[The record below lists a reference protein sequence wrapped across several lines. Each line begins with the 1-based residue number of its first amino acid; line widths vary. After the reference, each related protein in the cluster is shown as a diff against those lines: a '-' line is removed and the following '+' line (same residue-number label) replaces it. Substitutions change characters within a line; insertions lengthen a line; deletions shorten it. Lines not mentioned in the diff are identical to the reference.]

1 MLFKNIYAFTLNESE
16 LSENTIAEKLEKFR
30 IQPIGKFEEKSVG
43 WTDVLDE
50 EDNLVFKVG
59 KSDYIL
65 NLKTEEK
72 SVPASVIGEE
82 LKKRIKEMV
91 AGGDEF
97 PNKKAQK
104 VMKEEIKHDLLNR
117 AFVKPSSING
127 YIDFKNKLLV
137 VDASSPA
144 KADKFNS
151 FLRDTL
157 GSLDLD
163 LINPEN
169 DVSETMG
176 SWLKDKKC
184 PRPFEIGENCLFKE
198 RSGNSGKINVSN
210 HDLTAE
216 EIVHHLENDKI
227 VDKLSIVWQK
237 RISFAVNSAF
247 RVTGVKFLDIV
258 AEQIKEELGE
268 SEDKYAMMKAE
279 MEIMVGDF
287 AEIVQDLVKAFSEE

>member
-1 MLFKNIYAFTLNESE
+1 MLFKNIYALTLNEGE
-16 LSENTIAEKLEKFR
+16 ISENTLVDKLEKQR
-30 IQPIGKFEEKSVG
+30 IQPVGKHEEKSIG
-43 WTDVLDE
+43 WTDVLDDE
-50 EDNLVFKVG
+50 ESLIFKVS
-59 KSDYIL
+59 KSAYIL

-72 SVPASVIGEE
+72 SVPSSVVAEE
-82 LKKRIKEMV
+82 LKKRIKDLV
-91 AGGDEF
+91 ASGEEK
-97 PNKKAQK
+97 PNKKAIK

-117 AFVKPSSING
+117 AFVKPSNIRG

-169 DVSETMG
+169 DVSENLG
-176 SWLKDKKC
+176 KWLNDKKC

-198 RSGNSGKINVSN
+198 RSGNSGKISVSN

-216 EIVHHLENDKI
+216 EIVHHLENDKVVEKMDI
-227 VDKLSIVWQK
+227 IWQK
-237 RISFAVNSAF
+237 RVSFSLNSAF
-247 RVTGVKFLDIV
+247 RVSKVKFLDIV
-258 AEQIKEELGE
+258 QEQIQEELGE
-268 SEDKYAMMKAE
+268 SDDPYAILKAE

-287 AEIVQDLVKAFSEE
+287 AEIIQDLVKAFSE